1 MVICYTVLNKKS
13 EVIFMDH
20 QNQNFEEQ
28 SRAARESTRKLKR
41 NMIIVIICMVV
52 FAVVAIPLINVLDTL
67 QNGGTAE
74 ETQKLPPSSIIF
86 ATPDYEYDI
95 MQDDDYLQLNRR
107 IYHYDERSGLTE
119 ELTEKNVASYGGAAR
134 VLLDMINAVIAGDAE
149 TYNTLFSDNYFAN
162 NEEEPPFTM
171 QRLYDIKLTKVNETV
186 KSGEK
191 GKYTQYEYEV
201 EYKIRLNDGTY
212 RTDIGHD
219 ESKKQYFILS
229 DSVTGDVL
237 IDQILDY
244 NYR

>member
-1 MVICYTVLNKKS
+1 
-13 EVIFMDH
+13 MDH

-28 SRAARESTRKLKR
+28 SRAARESTRRLKR
-41 NMIIVIICMVV
+41 NMIIVLVCMVA
-52 FAVVAIPLINVLDTL
+52 FAVVAIPLINILDRL
-67 QNGGTAE
+67 QSDESEE
-74 ETQKLPPSSIIF
+74 ETTKQTGNFFIP

-95 MQDDDYLQLNRR
+95 MQDEEYLQLNRR
-107 IYHYDERSGLTE
+107 IYHCDERSGLTE
-119 ELTEKNVASYGGAAR
+119 ELTDKNIGGYGPAAR
-134 VLLDMINAVIAGDAE
+134 VLREAINAIIAGDADA
-149 TYNTLFSDNYFAN
+149 YNALFSDNYYAN
-162 NEEEPPFTM
+162 NEPESPFTM
-171 QRLYDIKLTKVNETV
+171 QRLYDIKITKVNETI

-201 EYKIRLNDGTY
+201 EYKIRLNDGTF

-237 IDQILDY
+237 IDQILPY

>member
-1 MVICYTVLNKKS
+1 
-13 EVIFMDH
+13 MDQ
-20 QNQNFEEQ
+20 QNRNFEEQ
-28 SRAARESTRKLKR
+28 SRAARESTRRLKR
-41 NMIIVIICMVV
+41 NMIIVLVCMVV
-52 FAVVAIPLINVLDTL
+52 FAVVAIPLINVLENI
-67 QNGGTAE
+67 QNGGAE
-74 ETQKLPPSSIIF
+74 QETGKLPPSSIIF

-95 MQDDDYLQLNRR
+95 MEDQDYLQLNRR
-107 IYHYDERSGLTE
+107 IYHCDERSGLTE
-119 ELTEKNVASYGGAAR
+119 ELTDKNITGYGPAAV
-134 VLLDMINAVIAGDAE
+134 VLREAINAIIAGDADA
-149 TYNTLFSDNYFAN
+149 YNELFSDNYYAN
-162 NEEEPPFTM
+162 HDPEAPFTM
-171 QRLYDIKLTKVNETV
+171 QRLYDIKLTKINESV

-237 IDQILDY
+237 IDQILDF

>member
-1 MVICYTVLNKKS
+1 
-13 EVIFMDH
+13 MDH

-28 SRAARESTRKLKR
+28 SRAARESTRRLKR
-41 NMIIVIICMVV
+41 NMIIVLVCMVA
-52 FAVVAIPLINVLDTL
+52 FAVVAIPLINILDKL
-67 QNGGTAE
+67 QNGEDTE
-74 ETQKLPPSSIIF
+74 ETGKLPPSSIIF

-95 MQDDDYLQLNRR
+95 MQDEEYLQLNRR
-107 IYHYDERSGLTE
+107 IYHCDERSGLTE
-119 ELTEKNVASYGGAAR
+119 ELTDKNIGGYGPAAR
-134 VLLDMINAVIAGDAE
+134 VLREAINAIIAGDADA
-149 TYNTLFSDNYFAN
+149 YNSLFSDNYYAN
-162 NEEEPPFTM
+162 NEPESPFTM
-171 QRLYDIKLTKVNETV
+171 QRLYDIKITKVNETI

-201 EYKIRLNDGTY
+201 EYKIRLNDGTF

>member
-1 MVICYTVLNKKS
+1 
-13 EVIFMDH
+13 MDQ
-20 QNQNFEEQ
+20 QNRNFEEQ
-28 SRAARESTRKLKR
+28 SRAARESTRRLKR
-41 NMIIVIICMVV
+41 NMIIVLVCMVV
-52 FAVVAIPLINVLDTL
+52 FAVVAIPLINVLENI
-67 QNGGTAE
+67 QNGGAE
-74 ETQKLPPSSIIF
+74 LETGKLPPSSIIF

-95 MQDDDYLQLNRR
+95 MEDRDYLQLNRR
-107 IYHYDERSGLTE
+107 IYHCDERSGLTE
-119 ELTEKNVASYGGAAR
+119 ELTDKNITGYGPAAV
-134 VLLDMINAVIAGDAE
+134 VLREAINAIIAGDADA
-149 TYNTLFSDNYFAN
+149 YNELFSDNYYAN
-162 NEEEPPFTM
+162 HDPEAPFTM
-171 QRLYDIKLTKVNETV
+171 QRLYDIKLTKINESV

-237 IDQILDY
+237 IDQILDF

>member
-1 MVICYTVLNKKS
+1 
-13 EVIFMDH
+13 MDQ

-28 SRAARESTRKLKR
+28 SRTARESTRRLKR
-41 NMIIVIICMVV
+41 NMIIVIVCMIV
-52 FAVVAIPLINVLDTL
+52 FAVVAIPLINVLDNL
-67 QNGGTAE
+67 QNGGTPE
-74 ETQKLPPSSIIF
+74 ETKKLPPSSIIF

-95 MQDDDYLQLNRR
+95 MQDQDYLQLNRR
-107 IYHYDERSGLTE
+107 IYHCDERSGLTE
-119 ELTEKNVASYGGAAR
+119 ELTDKNIAGYGGAAWILR
-134 VLLDMINAVIAGDAE
+134 DMINAVIAGDNEA
-149 TYNTLFSDNYFAN
+149 YNACFSANYYAN
-162 NEEEPPFTM
+162 NEEEAPFTM
-171 QRLYDIKLTKVNETV
+171 QRLYDIKLTKVNETI

-201 EYKIRLNDGTY
+201 EYKIRLNDGTF

-244 NYR
+244 NYG

>member
-1 MVICYTVLNKKS
+1 
-13 EVIFMDH
+13 MDH

-28 SRAARESTRKLKR
+28 SRAARESTRRLKR
-41 NMIIVIICMVV
+41 NMIIVLVCMVA
-52 FAVVAIPLINVLDTL
+52 FAVVAIPLINILDKL
-67 QNGGTAE
+67 QNGEDTE
-74 ETQKLPPSSIIF
+74 ETGKLPPSSIIF

-95 MQDDDYLQLNRR
+95 MQDEEYLQLNRR
-107 IYHYDERSGLTE
+107 IYHCDERSGLTE
-119 ELTEKNVASYGGAAR
+119 ELTDKNIGGYGPAAR
-134 VLLDMINAVIAGDAE
+134 VLREAINAIIAGDADA
-149 TYNTLFSDNYFAN
+149 YNSLFSDNYYAN
-162 NEEEPPFTM
+162 NEPESPFTM
-171 QRLYDIKLTKVNETV
+171 QRLYDIKITKVNETI

-201 EYKIRLNDGTY
+201 EYKIRLNDGTF

-229 DSVTGDVL
+229 DSVTGEVL